1 MDEIVGMP
9 GNNMPGIRSVQI
21 YYTSNNI
28 NMVVEKNN
36 LPDTPCVYIYVY
48 IDKYIFYNIINTN
61 DKRV

>member
-28 NMVVEKNN
+28 IMVVEKK
-36 LPDTPCVYIYVY
+36 TIYS
-48 IDKYIFYNIINTN
+48 TH
-61 DKRV
+61 RVCLYTCT